1 MAWIPEKHAVIERF
15 LRLTEA
21 GVSEDGWEVLGAG
34 ARQTAESV
42 PERSQDYKHTR
53 QASDI

>member
-21 GVSEDGWEVLGAG
+21 GVSEDGWEVLRGRDPSRLLPPGDPSA
-34 ARQTAESV
+34 A
-42 PERSQDYKHTR
+42 
-53 QASDI
+53 

>member
-1 MAWIPEKHAVIERF
+1 MAWVPEKHAVIERF

-34 ARQTAESV
+34 
-42 PERSQDYKHTR
+42 TR
-53 QASDI
+53 RGSSRPVIQAPRDIRR